1 MLQLKEIEWEN
12 FERKMTQ
19 TLKIAIPM
27 AGFGSRLRPHTW
39 SKPKPLL
46 KIAGITVLD
55 YVLAQYSALPQGY
68 EAEYVFIIS
77 PHQETQIKEYMQVNH
92 PDMVVHYAVQEE
104 MLGQSH
110 ALYQAKEYLTGPMLM
125 AFSDTLIEIDLSF
138 LEKEIA
144 DGVAVV
150 KRVPDPRRFGA
161 AQTDANGRVTRLVEK
176 PQDINLNLVVVG
188 FYYFK
193 EGKDLLTAIEEQMQ
207 QNITLKNEFFLAD
220 AVNLMLDKGYHMRV
234 EEIETWLDA
243 GTPEAMFE
251 TNEYLLGH
259 GYDNSQTAA
268 KRPGVA
274 IVPPVFVHESAQIE
288 SSVIGPNVSIGA
300 GCVLKDVVLS
310 NSIIDDN
317 THISRMLLKDSLIGQ
332 HAELEGR
339 PISYNLGDNAW
350 VKS

>member
-1 MLQLKEIEWEN
+1 MLQLKEIEWEK
-12 FERKMTQ
+12 FEKMTQ

-55 YVLAQYSALPQGY
+55 YVLAQYSAIPDGF

-77 PHQETQIKEYMQVNH
+77 PHQEIQIKEYMRTNH
-92 PDMVVHYAVQEE
+92 PDKVVQYVMQEE

-110 ALYQAKEYLTGPMLM
+110 ALYQAKEYLTGPMIM

-138 LEKEIA
+138 LSTEAA

-161 AQTDANGRVTRLVEK
+161 AKTDDKGWVTGLVEK
-176 PQDINLNLVVVG
+176 PQDMSLNLVVVG

-193 EGKDLLTAIEEQMQ
+193 EGEALMAAIEEQIQ

-220 AVNLMLDKGYHMRV
+220 AVNLLLDKGSRIRV

-243 GTPEAMFE
+243 GTPDAMFE
-251 TNEYLLGH
+251 TNQYLLAH
-259 GYDNSQTAA
+259 GYDNSKAA
-268 KRPGVA
+268 AERPGVA
-274 IVPPVFVHESAQIE
+274 IVPPVFIHESAQIE
-288 SSVIGPNVSIGA
+288 SSVIGPDVSIGA

-310 NSIIDDN
+310 NSIIDDH
-317 THISRMLLKDSLIGQ
+317 THISQMLLKDSLIGQ
-332 HAELEGR
+332 RVELEGK
-339 PISYNLGDNAW
+339 PVSYNLGDNAW